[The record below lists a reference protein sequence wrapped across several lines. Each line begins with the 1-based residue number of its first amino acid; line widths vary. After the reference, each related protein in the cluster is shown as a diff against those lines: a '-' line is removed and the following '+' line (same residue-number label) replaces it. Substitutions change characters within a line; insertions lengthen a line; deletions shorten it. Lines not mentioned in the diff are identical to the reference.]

1 MDALELDF
9 DKSLE
14 DKPLLLF
21 FQDEGRFGRI
31 NTLQRCW
38 SPVSQRAI
46 VCNQLIRQYTY
57 AYTAVCPATGET
69 FSLILPYAN
78 SDAMKI
84 FMREM
89 SKEYPNNRIAMIM
102 DNASWHKNE
111 EKIYPKN
118 IKPIFLP
125 PRAPELNPVENIWH
139 YIKEKYFNNRIFKSI
154 GLVEEKLSEVLGN
167 LNKQK
172 KSIKRL
178 TSYKWLSSL

>member
-1 MDALELDF
+1 LDALNLKF
-9 DKSLE
+9 DKSLQ

-38 SPVSQRAI
+38 GPINDRPI
-46 VCNQLIRQYTY
+46 VCKQLIRQYTY
-57 AYTAVCPATGET
+57 AYTAVCPSTGET

-78 SDAMKI
+78 SDSMKI
-84 FMREM
+84 FIKEM
-89 SKEYPNNRIAMIM
+89 SKAYPNNRIAMIM

-139 YIKEKYFNNRIFKSI
+139 YIKEKFFNNRIFKSI
-154 GLVEEKLSEVLGN
+154 EKVEKKLCDVLSGLN
-167 LNKQK
+167 DNKNI
-172 KSIKRL
+172 IKNIAN
-178 TSYKWLSSL
+178 YHWLSA